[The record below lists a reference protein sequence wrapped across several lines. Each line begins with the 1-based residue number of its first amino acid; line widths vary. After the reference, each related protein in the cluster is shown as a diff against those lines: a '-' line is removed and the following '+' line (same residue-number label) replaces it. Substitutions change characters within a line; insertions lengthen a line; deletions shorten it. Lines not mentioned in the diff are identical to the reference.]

1 MGKSAVK
8 GLLRWMPVGAT
19 WMLAAVTIAASRSGH
34 YHPDSSVVMPL
45 LGLAVPI
52 LLVSCLITA
61 LCWALARKKWAIV
74 PLAAFFFNWEYLTA
88 VVRFGST
95 DDDVP
100 ATAPAP
106 NREGKS
112 GGCLTVATYN
122 VHHFG
127 NEITGYSCKEIARY
141 MQQRHVDVLCF
152 QEFGDNPHFTTDSLR
167 RTLSHWPYALIPADD
182 SIRGILP
189 VAVFSRYP
197 LAGGRFF
204 TYPRSSNCSMAC
216 DIVLGADTLRLLNN
230 HLQTTSVSQNR
241 RKWERELHPPR
252 SASRTGCCGNP
263 ARELREAC
271 RPNRQHRPPCH
282 RQSAPR
288 TGVRRLQLPALV
300 LHLPPTVRNPPRR
313 FQDRRTW
320 IYVHLPLRQ
329 AHAAH
334 RLCFPFVQTGLH
346 RLLLSRS
353 GSVQRPQSGDIYGE
367 ILKRKRIYKRE
378 RVY

>member
-167 RTLSHWPYALIPADD
+167 RALSHWPYALIPADD

-197 LAGGRFF
+197 LAGGRFI

-241 RKWERELHPPR
+241 RKWEREL
-252 SASRTGCCGNP
+252 A
-263 ARELREAC
+263 
-271 RPNRQHRPPCH
+271 
-282 RQSAPR
+282 
-288 TGVRRLQLPALV
+288 ALV
-300 LHLPPTVRNPPRR
+300 RNIKRKLTDGDSVKLDGLGVFYTTFHSKGTPSSEECTVKNIDKVNIRFLTDSGLRLVNDSGATTKGSPNNVAFSLYNPKEDGPS
-313 FQDRRTW
+313 
-320 IYVHLPLRQ
+320 
-329 AHAAH
+329 
-334 RLCFPFVQTGLH
+334 GGGG
-346 RLLLSRS
+346 S
-353 GSVQRPQSGDIYGE
+353 GSGDDGE
-367 ILKRKRIYKRE
+367 EQDPLG
-378 RVY
+378 

>member
-8 GLLRWMPVGAT
+8 GLLALDAGRCHVDAGCRYHHRIPFRT
-19 WMLAAVTIAASRSGH
+19 LSSGH
-34 YHPDSSVVMPL
+34 CSVVMPL

-61 LCWALARKKWAIV
+61 LCWALARRKWAFV
-74 PLAAFFFNWEYLTA
+74 TLTAFFFNWEYLTA

-167 RTLSHWPYALIPADD
+167 RALSHWPYALIPADD

-189 VAVFSRYP
+189 IAVFSRYP
-197 LAGGRFF
+197 LIGRTFHHL
-204 TYPRSSNCSMAC
+204 PSRSSNCSMAC

-241 RKWERELHPPR
+241 
-252 SASRTGCCGNP
+252 TGSGN
-263 ARELREAC
+263 A
-271 RPNRQHRPPCH
+271 N
-282 RQSAPR
+282 
-288 TGVRRLQLPALV
+288 
-300 LHLPPTVRNPPRR
+300 LPPT
-313 FQDRRTW
+313 
-320 IYVHLPLRQ
+320 I
-329 AHAAH
+329 HAA
-334 RLCFPFVQTGLH
+334 
-346 RLLLSRS
+346 
-353 GSVQRPQSGDIYGE
+353 
-367 ILKRKRIYKRE
+367 KRKPYRMLRKPCTRTS
-378 RVY
+378 

>member
-152 QEFGDNPHFTTDSLR
+152 QEFGDNPHFPTDCAA
-167 RTLSHWPYALIPADD
+167 P
-182 SIRGILP
+182 
-189 VAVFSRYP
+189 F
-197 LAGGRFF
+197 
-204 TYPRSSNCSMAC
+204 
-216 DIVLGADTLRLLNN
+216 
-230 HLQTTSVSQNR
+230 
-241 RKWERELHPPR
+241 
-252 SASRTGCCGNP
+252 RTGP
-263 ARELREAC
+263 TPLFLRTTPFAAFSPLPYSAVTRLREDVSS
-271 RPNRQHRPPCH
+271 PTHE
-282 RQSAPR
+282 AP
-288 TGVRRLQLPALV
+288 
-300 LHLPPTVRNPPRR
+300 
-313 FQDRRTW
+313 
-320 IYVHLPLRQ
+320 I
-329 AHAAH
+329 AAW
-334 RLCFPFVQTGLH
+334 RATLFWVQTP
-346 RLLLSRS
+346 SAC
-353 GSVQRPQSGDIYGE
+353 
-367 ILKRKRIYKRE
+367 
-378 RVY
+378 

>member
-167 RTLSHWPYALIPADD
+167 RALSHWPYALIPADD

-197 LAGGRFF
+197 LAGGRFI

-241 RKWERELHPPR
+241 RKWERELAANDTR
-252 SASRTGCCGNP
+252 
-263 ARELREAC
+263 REAQAVQDAAETLHENFVK
-271 RPNRQHRPPCH
+271 RAAQTDSIVRLVIASPH
-282 RQSAPR
+282 PR

-320 IYVHLPLRQ
+320 IYRYAKRMLRIDY
-329 AHAAH
+329 AFHSSKLDCTDYYSPDLN
-334 RLCFPFVQTGLH
+334 LCSDHNPVIFTVK
-346 RLLLSRS
+346 
-353 GSVQRPQSGDIYGE
+353 Y
-367 ILKRKRIYKRE
+367 
-378 RVY
+378 

>member
-127 NEITGYSCKEIARY
+127 NEITGYSCKEIACY

-167 RTLSHWPYALIPADD
+167 RALSHWPYALIPADD

-197 LAGGRFF
+197 LAGGRFI

-241 RKWERELHPPR
+241 RKWERELAANDTR
-252 SASRTGCCGNP
+252 
-263 ARELREAC
+263 REAQAVQDAAETLHENFVKRAAQTDSIVRLVIASPHPVLVC
-271 RPNRQHRPPCH
+271 GDFNSLPSSYTYRQLSGIL
-282 RQSAPR
+282 QDGFK
-288 TGVRRLQLPALV
+288 TGGHGYMYTYRYAKRMLRIDYAFHSSKLDCTDYYSPDLNLCSDHNPVIF
-300 LHLPPTVRNPPRR
+300 TVK
-313 FQDRRTW
+313 
-320 IYVHLPLRQ
+320 Y
-329 AHAAH
+329 
-334 RLCFPFVQTGLH
+334 
-346 RLLLSRS
+346 
-353 GSVQRPQSGDIYGE
+353 
-367 ILKRKRIYKRE
+367 
-378 RVY
+378 